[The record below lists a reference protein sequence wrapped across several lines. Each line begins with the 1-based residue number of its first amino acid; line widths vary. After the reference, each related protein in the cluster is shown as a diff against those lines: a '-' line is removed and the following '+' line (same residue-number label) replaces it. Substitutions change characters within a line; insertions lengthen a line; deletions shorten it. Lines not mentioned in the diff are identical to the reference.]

1 MASITPTKNH
11 IEKPSSSC
19 IKYNFYQ
26 KIICKI
32 IKTTSTTPAQK
43 MGRFIKGKCL
53 SDGNSVKP
61 RTNPTNSDS
70 GLGFV
75 AKLTNTVTSTHI
87 IHDQRARYISSAI
100 AFASAEPVIIAKAR
114 GSNLTHA
121 HIPTDANVPE
131 SNPQKPPA
139 AVVLFHNIPRI
150 TVPNNG
156 AMKKL
161 NNA

>member
-1 MASITPTKNH
+1 MANMIPTKNH

-32 IKTTSTTPAQK
+32 IKATSTTPAQK
-43 MGRFIKGKCL
+43 IGRFIKGRCA
-53 SDGNSVKP
+53 SEGRSVQP
-61 RTNPTNSDS
+61 LTNPTNSPT

-87 IHDQRARYISSAI
+87 IHDQSARYISSAI
-100 AFASAEPVIIAKAR
+100 AFASAEPVMMASAR
-114 GSNLTHA
+114 GSILTHA
-121 HIPTDANVPE
+121 HMPTDANVPE
-131 SNPQKPPA
+131 SNPQNPPA
-139 AVVLFHNIPRI
+139 AVVLFHNMPRI

-161 NNA
+161 NSA